1 MFWMIVIILSLFS
14 IGDCI
19 SIGKIEDYI
28 MIDIINSTLLNI
40 SREKCICE
48 LVKSNELVSALN
60 YFEANQTC
68 QLFYSNKNSILIQF
82 YINSSLTFI
91 NQSSISVTTIQ
102 SLIPPAHQLLH
113 QQLVHPPHQQPAH
126 PLLQLPVHPPHQ
138 LLLQLPVHPRR
149 QLLLQQPARP
159 LLQQPAHSLLQ
170 LPVHPPQQLLLQ
182 QPVHRLLRQPVH
194 PLLQLLRQPLH
205 QQAK

>member
-1 MFWMIVIILSLFS
+1 MFWMIIIILSSFS

-48 LVKSNELVSALN
+48 LVKSSELVSALN

-102 SLIPPAHQLLH
+102 SLIYPLLQLP
-113 QQLVHPPHQQPAH
+113 VHPPHQLLLQQPVHPPHLLLLQPPVHPLLQQPAH

-138 LLLQLPVHPRR
+138 LLLQLPVHP
-149 QLLLQQPARP
+149 P
-159 LLQQPAHSLLQ
+159 H
-170 LPVHPPQQLLLQ
+170 QLLLQ

-205 QQAK
+205 LQAK